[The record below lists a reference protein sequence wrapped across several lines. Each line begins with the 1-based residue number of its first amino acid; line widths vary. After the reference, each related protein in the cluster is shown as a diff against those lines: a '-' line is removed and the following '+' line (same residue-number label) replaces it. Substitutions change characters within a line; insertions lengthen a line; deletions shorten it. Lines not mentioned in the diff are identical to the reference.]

1 MEAKKF
7 SEALS
12 EEKRRIQEAL
22 FSVGYF
28 AYVVKFQPRGSDS
41 LPRLEIEAREGC
53 EDDRARFG

>member
-1 MEAKKF
+1 MGTKEF

-28 AYVVKFQPRGSDS
+28 AYSVKFLPNKGC
-41 LPRLEIEAREGC
+41 LPRLEIEAHPGKE
-53 EDDRARFG
+53 EDRVHFG